1 MSRFWW
7 TLPALFLLNPILL
20 SAQALPVTSIQK
32 RPLENFSVNR
42 PTRFNVTPIG
52 GTGLVQAISPYTLAA
67 GEGGVGSF
75 VMNFDRDP
83 GDLDFFQYGLQ
94 GAVGLPKRVEFFVRV
109 MPWFRVNS
117 ANLDPLRFPVPPLD
131 LFVDIYPTPATRS
144 ETKFLFSPAVPYKTY
159 NPAYLT
165 ETGAFS
171 SGSGNSVFGAKVN
184 LLSEDRGDNFG
195 LGVRGFVEVPTET
208 PLYNVLYPGFR
219 NLAGVSGK
227 VNYGG
232 DVLFART
239 WKAGELV
246 ANLGYKQTGNPD
258 RGMRIQFIDSSQ
270 TNPEKFLIGD
280 PVNMPLVLSNELRI
294 SVGWSM
300 PIFHWYKS
308 YWWLIT
314 EFNHTHFVGS
324 HTPTERLVHP
334 AEVSAGIQSNFPW
347 YRNVSVGAMWQL
359 VLNDGGKGQERSTA
373 FRTADGRGDI
383 NFGELMN
390 NSRLTSEVQSFLQS
404 RGASFSEASSKVFST
419 NNAAFDSWRNITVEP
434 GKINSLGHTNILAF
448 VTWRVSGKH

>member
-1 MSRFWW
+1 MSRFGW
-7 TLPALFLLNPILL
+7 TLLALFALNPILL
-20 SAQALPVTSIQK
+20 AAQAHPATSVRK
-32 RPLENFSVNR
+32 RPPEDVSLNR
-42 PTRFNVTPIG
+42 PTRFNITPIG

-67 GEGGVGSF
+67 GEGGVGAS
-75 VMNFDRDP
+75 VLNYDRDP
-83 GDLDFFQYGLQ
+83 GDLDFFQYGVQ
-94 GAVGLPKRVEFFVRV
+94 GAVGLPKRTEFFVRV

-131 LFVDIYPTPATRS
+131 LFVDTYPTPATRTES
-144 ETKFLFSPAVPYKTY
+144 KFLFAPTVPYKTY
-159 NPAYLT
+159 NPRNLT

-171 SGSGNSVFGAKVN
+171 SGSGDSVFGAKVN
-184 LLSEDRGDNFG
+184 LRSEDRGNAFG
-195 LGVRGFVEVPTET
+195 LGVRGFIEIPLET
-208 PLYNVLYPGFR
+208 PLYNVPYPGFR

-227 VNYGG
+227 ANYGG
-232 DVLFART
+232 DLLFART

-246 ANLGYKQTGNPD
+246 ANLGYKLTGNPD
-258 RGMRIQFIDSSQ
+258 RGLRIQMVDSSQ
-270 TNPEKFLIGD
+270 TDPDKFLVGD
-280 PVNMPLVLSNELRI
+280 PVNMPLLLSNELRI
-294 SVGWSM
+294 STGWSM

-359 VLNDGGKGQERSTA
+359 VLNDGGKGQDRSTA
-373 FRTADGRGDI
+373 FKTPDGRGDI

-390 NSRLTSEVQSFLQS
+390 NPQLTSDVKSFLQD
-404 RGASFSEASSKVFST
+404 RGASFTEGSSKVFSSD
-419 NNAAFDSWRNITVEP
+419 NPAFDGWRNITVAP
-434 GKINSLGHTNILAF
+434 GKIKSQGHTNALAF
-448 VTWRVSGKH
+448 VTWRIGGKH